1 MIKRFITYIRNF
13 IRYIKFGG
21 LVEVNISQINYGSI
35 LKDKKILITG
45 GSSGFGYAIAEKF
58 LKEGA
63 SVIITGRNVEKLK
76 KAENNLKK
84 IDCNRITSMVWD
96 LNDVKNLSS
105 LFHEAIQIYD
115 QIDIFINNA
124 GVWSAPMY
132 PHYTLEEYNK
142 IMDTNL
148 KGLFFMMQE
157 EANYLESNHIRGKII
172 NITSITGRIPSFEIY
187 HASKWG
193 ADCITMGLARK
204 LASKGIIVN
213 GIAPGTAV
221 TDINTAQKTKF
232 NTEKNEYFSV
242 HPTKRFIRVE
252 EVAELATFLASNAA
266 NNIVGQV
273 IAIDGGTTI
282 RRS

>member
-1 MIKRFITYIRNF
+1 
-13 IRYIKFGG
+13 
-21 LVEVNISQINYGSI
+21 
-35 LKDKKILITG
+35 
-45 GSSGFGYAIAEKF
+45 
-58 LKEGA
+58 
-63 SVIITGRNVEKLK
+63 
-76 KAENNLKK
+76 
-84 IDCNRITSMVWD
+84 
-96 LNDVKNLSS
+96 
-105 LFHEAIQIYD
+105 
-115 QIDIFINNA
+115 
-124 GVWSAPMY
+124 MY
-132 PHYTLEEYNK
+132 PHYTLEEYNR

-157 EANYLESNHIRGKII
+157 EANYLENNHIHGKII
-172 NITSITGRIPSFEIY
+172 NITSITGRIPSFEVY

-221 TDINTAQKTKF
+221 TDINTAQKIKF
-232 NTEKNEYFSV
+232 DTEKNEYFSV

-252 EVAELATFLASNAA
+252 EVAELATFLASDAA
-266 NNIVGQV
+266 NNIVGQI

>member
-1 MIKRFITYIRNF
+1 MIRRFITYIRNF

-63 SVIITGRNVEKLK
+63 SVIITGRNIEKLK
-76 KAENNLKK
+76 ISENNLKK
-84 IDCNRITSMVWD
+84 IDSNRITSIVWD
-96 LNDVKNLSS
+96 LNDVKNLTS
-105 LFHEAIQIYD
+105 LFHKAIQIYSK
-115 QIDIFINNA
+115 IDIFINNA

-132 PHYTLEEYNK
+132 PHYTLEEYNR
-142 IMDTNL
+142 IMDINL

-157 EANYLESNHIRGKII
+157 EANYLENNHIHDKII
-172 NITSITGRIPSFEIY
+172 NITSITGRIPSFEVY

-221 TDINTAQKTKF
+221 TDINTAQKIKF
-232 NTEKNEYFSV
+232 DTEKNEYFSV

-252 EVAELATFLASNAA
+252 EVAELATFLASDAA
-266 NNIVGQV
+266 NNIVGQI

>member
-21 LVEVNISQINYGSI
+21 LVEVNISQINYGAI

-58 LKEGA
+58 LQEGA

-84 IDCNRITSMVWD
+84 IDRNRVTSMVWD

-105 LFHEAIQIYD
+105 LFHKAIQIYSN
-115 QIDIFINNA
+115 IDIFINNA
-124 GVWSAPMY
+124 GVWSASMY
-132 PHYTLEEYNK
+132 PHYSLEEYNR

-232 NTEKNEYFSV
+232 DTEKNEYFSV
-242 HPTKRFIRVE
+242 HPTNRFIRVE
-252 EVAELATFLASNAA
+252 EVAELATFLASDAA
-266 NNIVGQV
+266 NNIVGQI

>member
-21 LVEVNISQINYGSI
+21 LVEVNISQINYGAI

-84 IDCNRITSMVWD
+84 IDSNRITSMVWD

-105 LFHEAIQIYD
+105 LFHKAIQIHSK
-115 QIDIFINNA
+115 IDIFINNA

-132 PHYTLEEYNK
+132 PHYSLEEYNR

-172 NITSITGRIPSFEIY
+172 NITSICSLIPSFDLY
-187 HASKWG
+187 NASKWS
-193 ADCITMGLARK
+193 ANCITMGLARQ
-204 LASKGIIVN
+204 LASKGIIIN
-213 GIAPGTAV
+213 GIAPGIALTE
-221 TDINTAQKTKF
+221 INMSLKNKY
-232 NTEKNEYFSV
+232 NKDNNEYCGV
-242 HPTKRFIRVE
+242 HPTNRFIRVE

-282 RRS
+282 KRI

>member
-84 IDCNRITSMVWD
+84 IDSNRITSMVWD

-105 LFHEAIQIYD
+105 LFHKAIQIYD

-132 PHYTLEEYNK
+132 PHYSLEEYNR